1 MSVIF
6 QNSLS
11 NDADDDFL
19 KPLLYLVTLIFHAR
33 KTRELK
39 KRLEPLDQ
47 QACWAGQMHGINEM
61 GKPL

>member
-19 KPLLYLVTLIFHAR
+19 KTLLYLVTLIFHAR

-39 KRLEPLDQ
+39 KDLEPLDQ
-47 QACWAGQMHGINEM
+47 QPC
-61 GKPL
+61 

>member
-19 KPLLYLVTLIFHAR
+19 KTLLYLVTLIFHAR

-39 KRLEPLDQ
+39 KDWNHSTSRLVELDKRT
-47 QACWAGQMHGINEM
+47 A
-61 GKPL
+61 